1 MRWAGEIRSGVGIVK
16 TYILVSGLL
25 VSASLLAAPSGFEAL
40 TTLIPSDITLT
51 VNDDSA
57 LSLPGEMSAQSV
69 RLNANTQERLQAF
82 LLEQYLKPEVAK
94 QLARQLISGA
104 DTSTWCE
111 GRRDSCVIDES
122 EVGTPQIVIVSDL
135 HKIRL
140 LIPSALM
147 AKQTQQARFID
158 DTISDNAIIMHH
170 SLNAGAGSNVDAY
183 GYYGGS
189 LVAGIGGGFFRGD
202 INLTSD
208 RDNTQ
213 HDHPLYADE
222 VTWNYLTENWRT
234 QVGYVSERND
244 DSWNATALLD
254 ADEQVDS
261 LRVSLGSTSELEFK
275 NKATAE
281 RLYFSVPASGRL
293 KVTRDDGS
301 PVLERN
307 VSAGQQY
314 LSYDELPRGIT
325 TLIISVESGG
335 QEVFHDVR
343 KIYNTANAT
352 LANGDFDVLFSA
364 GLFQQQDI
372 FPDWVEEEYAYNEGD
387 WNNEGY
393 LQAQVVGQINA
404 SWQAGASLLNT
415 QDTHYAKL
423 ATLFQPVSWFSANV
437 IAGRFGSGSRY
448 NQASGS
454 LGGLSWNWSQY
465 RDETVAS
472 TNEMALE
479 HYLYGLGS
487 YDEWSLGWN
496 QPLWRGSAYLYYSN
510 YHQELD
516 NTAYHPDQWTEE
528 EYQDNSALTLGY
540 SWQGPWRS
548 TIDSNVMKTFLEDV
562 DGDQS
567 DEWAFNL
574 NISVPLNASG
584 MDYANYNLAT
594 QGSDGSGSQYHRA
607 TYGHRFDMEQGA
619 DLSMEVSG
627 SGYTGDH
634 QDFGDTMMGD
644 MTLSGGY
651 QNEQW
656 RGSAMI
662 YADTD
667 GEYNSYADMQ
677 TTTVLS
683 GGDLYQV
690 RKQADSY
697 LLVNNDG
704 DQSPALDKGG
714 DKFLTTAQL
723 KENNENGGRLVIDK
737 AKVAHPLNN
746 YKEYQVRVDDSSSD
760 YHNRG
765 EHFVQGSSFPG
776 TALRLNVDNR
786 EVRSY
791 ISVFSSIE
799 GQPIDEVTCVGSGCV
814 SVDMLTEGVFKF
826 RVNKGL
832 PFQLKTSSNQ
842 RCFIPSPG
850 STAHQNLG
858 QNFCMPQFDSVD
870 GLQMV
875 RGDDGQH
882 YYYAGEFAALEQ
894 LASYSQALS
903 EQNSDIEL
911 MEKHI
916 GERTFLF
923 IRSPQRLTLE
933 GVSLVRALSAFAL
946 EEQSNP
952 SYVYR

>member
-1 MRWAGEIRSGVGIVK
+1 MKA
-16 TYILVSGLL
+16 YFLMSGLL
-25 VSASLLAAPSGFEAL
+25 VSVNLFAAPSGFEAL
-40 TTLIPSDITLT
+40 TALTPSDITLT
-51 VNDDSA
+51 VNDDNA
-57 LSLPGEMSAQSV
+57 LSLPGEMGVQSV
-69 RLNANTQERLQAF
+69 RFDATVQEKLHAF
-82 LLEQYLKPEVAK
+82 FLEQYLKPEVAERLSA
-94 QLARQLISGA
+94 QLVEGA
-104 DTSTWCE
+104 DTSILCK
-111 GRRDSCVIDES
+111 GRRDSCLIDES
-122 EVGTPQIVIVSDL
+122 VVDAPQVVIVSDL
-135 HKIRL
+135 HKVRL

-147 AKQTQQARFID
+147 AKQVQQARFID

-170 SLNAGAGSNVDAY
+170 DFNAGSGSNVDAY

-189 LVAGIGGGFFRGD
+189 IIAGVGGGFFRGD
-202 INLTSD
+202 VNLTSD
-208 RDNTQ
+208 RDNTRN
-213 HDHPLYADE
+213 DSYLYADE
-222 VTWNYLTENWRT
+222 VTWNYLTDNWRT
-234 QVGYVSERND
+234 QVGYVSDRND
-244 DSWNATALLD
+244 ESWNATTLLD
-254 ADEQVDS
+254 ADEQVSS

-275 NKATAE
+275 NKTTAE
-281 RLYFSVPASGRL
+281 RLYFSVPSSGRL
-293 KVTRDDGS
+293 KVTRDDGT

-314 LSYDELPRGIT
+314 LSYEELPRGIT
-325 TLIISVESGG
+325 TLVISVESGG
-335 QEVFHDVR
+335 QEVFRDVR

-352 LANGDFDVLFSA
+352 LAEGDFDVLFSA
-364 GLFQQQDI
+364 GLFQQQDV
-372 FPDWVEEEYAYNEGD
+372 FPDWVEEEYAYNDDD

-404 SWQAGASLLNT
+404 SWQVGASLLNT

-423 ATLFQPVSWFSANV
+423 ATQFQPVSWFSANLV
-437 IAGRFGSGSRY
+437 AGQFGSGSRY
-448 NQASGS
+448 SQASGS

-465 RDETVAS
+465 RDDTEAS
-472 TNEMALE
+472 TNEFALE

-496 QPLWRGSAYLYYSN
+496 QQLWEGNAYLYYSD

-516 NTAYHPDQWTEE
+516 ASAYHPDAWAEE
-528 EYQDNSALTLGY
+528 QYQDNGSFTLGY

-548 TIDSNVMKTFLEDV
+548 TIDSNVMKTSLEDME
-562 DGDQS
+562 GDQS

-574 NISVPLNASG
+574 NVSIPLNASG
-584 MDYANYNLAT
+584 MDYVNYNLAS
-594 QGSDGSGSQYHRA
+594 QHNDNSNSQYHRA

-634 QDFGDTMMGD
+634 QEFADTMMGD

-651 QNEQW
+651 QNDQW
-656 RGSAMI
+656 RGSAMV

-667 GEYNSYADMQ
+667 SEYNGYADMQ

-683 GGDLYQV
+683 GGDWYQV
-690 RKQADSY
+690 RKRADSY
-697 LLVNNDG
+697 LLVTNSG
-704 DQSPALDKGG
+704 DQSPSLDKGG

-723 KENNENGGRLVIDK
+723 KENNESGGRLVIDK
-737 AKVAHPLNN
+737 TQVVQPLTS
-746 YKEYQVRVDDSSSD
+746 YKEYQVTVDDSSSD

-765 EHFVQGSSFPG
+765 ERFVKGSSFPG
-776 TALRLNVDNR
+776 SALRLNVDNR

-799 GQPIDEVTCVGSGCV
+799 GQPIEEVTCVGDGCV

-826 RVNKGL
+826 RVSKGL
-832 PFQLKTSSNQ
+832 PFQLKTSLNQ
-842 RCFIPSPG
+842 RCFIPSPH
-850 STAHQNLG
+850 STVHQNLG
-858 QNFCMPQFDSVD
+858 QNFCMPQFDNVD
-870 GLQMV
+870 GLQV
-875 RGDDGQH
+875 TQGEDGQH

-903 EQNSDIEL
+903 EQNPDVEL
-911 MEKHI
+911 VKKHI
-916 GERTFLF
+916 GKRTFLF
-923 IRSPQRLTLE
+923 VRSPQRLTQE
-933 GVSLVRALSAFAL
+933 GVGIVRALSAYAL

>member
-1 MRWAGEIRSGVGIVK
+1 MKA
-16 TYILVSGLL
+16 YFLMSGLL
-25 VSASLLAAPSGFEAL
+25 VSVNLLAAPSGFEAL
-40 TTLIPSDITLT
+40 TALTPSDITLT
-51 VNDDSA
+51 VNDDNA
-57 LSLPGEMSAQSV
+57 LSLPGKIGVQSV
-69 RLNANTQERLQAF
+69 RFDAHVQEKLHEF
-82 LLEQYLKPEVAK
+82 LLEQYLTPEVAERLSA
-94 QLARQLISGA
+94 QLVDGA
-104 DTSTWCE
+104 DTSALCK
-111 GRRDSCVIDES
+111 GRRDSCLIDES
-122 EVGTPQIVIVSDL
+122 VVDAPQVVIVSDL
-135 HKIRL
+135 HKVRL

-147 AKQTQQARFID
+147 AKHVQHARFID

-170 SLNAGAGSNVDAY
+170 DFNAGSGSNVDAY

-189 LVAGIGGGFFRGD
+189 LIAGVGGGFFRGD
-202 INLTSD
+202 VNLTSD
-208 RDNTQ
+208 RDNTRN
-213 HDHPLYADE
+213 DSYLYADE
-222 VTWNYLTENWRT
+222 VTWNYLTDNWRT
-234 QVGYVSERND
+234 QVGYVSDRND
-244 DSWNATALLD
+244 ESWNATTLLD
-254 ADEQVDS
+254 ADEQVSS

-281 RLYFSVPASGRL
+281 RLYFSVPSSGRL
-293 KVTRDDGS
+293 KVARDDGT

-314 LSYDELPRGIT
+314 LSYDELPRGIS
-325 TLIISVESGG
+325 TLVISVESGG
-335 QEVFHDVR
+335 QEVFRDVR

-352 LANGDFDVLFSA
+352 LADGDFDVLFSA
-364 GLFQQQDI
+364 GLFQQQDV
-372 FPDWVEEEYAYNEGD
+372 FPDWVEEEYAYNDDD

-404 SWQAGASLLNT
+404 SWQVGASLLNT

-423 ATLFQPVSWFSANV
+423 ATQFQPVSWFSANLV
-437 IAGRFGSGSRY
+437 AGRFGSGSRY

-465 RDETVAS
+465 RDDTVAS
-472 TNEMALE
+472 TNELALE

-496 QPLWRGSAYLYYSN
+496 QRLWSGNAYLYYSN

-516 NTAYHPDQWTEE
+516 ASAYHSDEWTEE
-528 EYQDNSALTLGY
+528 QYQDNSSLTLGY

-548 TIDSNVMKTFLEDV
+548 TIDSNVMKTFLEDM
-562 DGDQS
+562 GGSQT

-574 NISVPLNASG
+574 NVSIPLNASG
-584 MDYANYNLAT
+584 MDYVNYNLAS
-594 QGSDGSGSQYHRA
+594 QHNDNSSSQYHRA

-627 SGYTGDH
+627 SGYTGGH

-644 MTLSGGY
+644 MTFSGGY
-651 QNEQW
+651 QNDQW
-656 RGSAMI
+656 RGSAMV

-667 GEYNSYADMQ
+667 SEYNGYADMQ

-683 GGDLYQV
+683 GGDWYQA
-690 RKQADSY
+690 RRRADSY
-697 LLVNNDG
+697 LLVTNRG
-704 DQSPALDKGG
+704 DQSLSLDKGG

-723 KENNENGGRLVIDK
+723 KENNESSGRVVIDK
-737 AKVAHPLNN
+737 TQVVHPLNS
-746 YKEYQVRVDDSSSD
+746 YKEYQVTVDDSSSD

-765 EHFVQGSSFPG
+765 ERFVKGSSFPG
-776 TALRLNVDNR
+776 SALRLNVDNR

-799 GQPIDEVTCVGSGCV
+799 GQPIDEVTCEGEGCV

-832 PFQLKTSSNQ
+832 PFQLKTSLNQ
-842 RCFIPSPG
+842 RCFIPSPNA
-850 STAHQNLG
+850 TAHQNLG
-858 QNFCMPQFDSVD
+858 QNFCMPQFDNVD
-870 GLQMV
+870 GLQV
-875 RGDDGQH
+875 TRGEDGQH

-903 EQNSDIEL
+903 EQNPDIEL
-911 MEKHI
+911 VKKHI
-916 GERTFLF
+916 GKRTFLF
-923 IRSPQRLTLE
+923 IRSPQRLTQE
-933 GVSLVRALSAFAL
+933 GVGLVRALSAYAL